1 MQGHAVHNRAHG
13 MFADAVHQ
21 VIAVVIVG
29 FNRFHSFDKS
39 QVGSRQIG
47 RTADNFRHCGNNF
60 FQTQLRS
67 FAGGN
72 FGLLFNRLFFEGI

>member
-1 MQGHAVHNRAHG
+1 

-29 FNRFHSFDKS
+29 FNRFRTAFDKS

-47 RTADNFRHCGNNF
+47 RTADNSGTAGTMLFKHSCEA
-60 FQTQLRS
+60 LRVATLVVPQS
-67 FAGGN
+67 PV
-72 FGLLFNRLFFEGI
+72 FEGI